1 MPSVLP
7 RHKRLSL
14 ILSATAFAVFA
25 SVVAS
30 AVPDSTTAATA
41 SFGSGVQR
49 VGRDITA
56 GTYRTRSSRSDC
68 YWERLRG
75 FSGDFDDIIANDFS
89 TGYQV
94 VTIKSTDKGF
104 SSSRCGTWSS
114 NLSRVT
120 SSMTSFGQGTF
131 IVGTDMR
138 PGTYRSSRGADCYWE
153 RLRGF
158 TGDFGQII
166 ANDFRESGRAI
177 VTIKSTDKGF
187 SSSRCGTWTKI

>member
-14 ILSATAFAVFA
+14 ILSATAFAVLA

-75 FSGDFDDIIANDFS
+75 F
-89 TGYQV
+89 
-94 VTIKSTDKGF
+94 
-104 SSSRCGTWSS
+104 
-114 NLSRVT
+114 
-120 SSMTSFGQGTF
+120 
-131 IVGTDMR
+131 
-138 PGTYRSSRGADCYWE
+138 
-153 RLRGF
+153 
-158 TGDFGQII
+158 TGDFSQII